1 MQAFRRWS
9 FLLAAIFSLF
19 AVPSTAA
26 RAQAEP
32 APLIGVIDI
41 QFVLRQSAAVQSLSQ
56 EIEAQREAVQEEISN
71 REQALREA
79 DFDLAQRRAQLSA
92 EDYAAE
98 REKLEREGIAL
109 QREAQEQRRALDQLF
124 SRGMSRVQE
133 ILIEV
138 SRNIAREHS
147 LDLVLAKTTVIIV
160 RPEYDFTEQA
170 LQQLNDR
177 LPDVDLPPAPN

>member
-1 MQAFRRWS
+1 MKAFCRWS
-9 FLLAAIFSLF
+9 FLLAALFSLLAAPTT
-19 AVPSTAA
+19 AV

-32 APLIGVIDI
+32 APVIGVIDI
-41 QFVLRQSAAVQSLSQ
+41 QSVLRRSAAVQSLSQ
-56 EIEAQREAVQEEISN
+56 EIEEQRQAVRAEMSN
-71 REQALREA
+71 RERALREA
-79 DFDLAQRRAQLSA
+79 DFELAQRRDQLSA

-133 ILIEV
+133 VLVDV
-138 SRNIAREHS
+138 SQDIATEHS

-160 RPEYDFTEQA
+160 RPEYDFTQQA
-170 LQQLNDR
+170 LQQLNAR
-177 LPDVDLPPAPN
+177 LPDVDLPSAPN